1 MCGCT
6 YWPTDKLYGCMY
18 RPAGLGLG
26 SPPPQ
31 TPTPFSSFPRLPM
44 QPKHQR
50 HGPYVPPHGLHHNH
64 GHNFPVEPQS
74 PPPLPR
80 NDSKYFMYFFCFF
93 ATRHNKSSSCQAA
106 EPAAWWDFYFSL
118 SLFSCS
124 KKNNI
129 TAVTAIYNPWIC
141 CSLRWAFSLSQD
153 STAVAVVIYYCT
165 FEPFHNGELPE
176 PNSRTL
182 PTKSTLVIST
192 STDGRIKVGQLCSDV
207 FSRCD
212 KLRETRWCLII
223 IK

>member
-80 NDSKYFMYFFCFF
+80 NDSKYFMFFFGYF

-118 SLFSCS
+118 SLFFPAVKKQYHSSNCHIKPLNLLLIEMSLFTFTRQQSGSCH
-124 KKNNI
+124 I
-129 TAVTAIYNPWIC
+129 
-141 CSLRWAFSLSQD
+141 LLDLWAFSQWRTPRAELS
-153 STAVAVVIYYCT
+153 
-165 FEPFHNGELPE
+165 H
-176 PNSRTL
+176 
-182 PTKSTLVIST
+182 T
-192 STDGRIKVGQLCSDV
+192 SHKVNPRH
-207 FSRCD
+207 FNFN
-212 KLRETRWCLII
+212 RW
-223 IK
+223 KD

>member
-80 NDSKYFMYFFCFF
+80 NDSKYFMYFLLLFLLQGT
-93 ATRHNKSSSCQAA
+93 TRAVVA
-106 EPAAWWDFYFSL
+106 RLL
-118 SLFSCS
+118 SQLLDEIFTFHFPFFSCS

-141 CSLRWAFSLSQD
+141 WSSRWAFSLSQD
-153 STAVAVVIYYCT
+153 STVIYYWT
-165 FEPFHNGELPE
+165 FEPFHNGKLPE

-182 PTKSTLVIST
+182 PTKWTLVIST